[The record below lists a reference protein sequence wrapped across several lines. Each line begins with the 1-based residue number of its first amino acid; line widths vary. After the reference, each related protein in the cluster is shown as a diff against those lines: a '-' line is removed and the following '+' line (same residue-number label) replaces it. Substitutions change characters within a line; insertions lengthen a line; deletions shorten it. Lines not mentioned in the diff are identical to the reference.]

1 MLDPKLIKEKPEMIR
16 NMLKSRAVEFDLD
29 ELIKTDEKRREFII
43 KTDEL
48 RKKKNQVGI
57 RISEKKKAKE
67 DASSILAEM
76 KNISSELTKLESEQE
91 EIENKYL
98 KLASTIPNLVHESVP
113 IGIDDSANI
122 EIKKWGN
129 IPKFDFKV
137 KDHIDI
143 SENLNLVD
151 LERAAKV
158 AGARFY
164 YLKNDLV
171 RLNQALINFGLDFL
185 AEKGYS
191 LIQPPYM
198 INRESMEGAVI
209 AEDFE
214 EVIYKI
220 QDEDLYMIGT
230 SEHAMAAMHSKEI
243 IEGKNIPMKY
253 AGISPCFRKEAGAH
267 GRDQKGIFRVHQFDK
282 IEQFVFSKPEDSWKE
297 HEKLLAVAEEFY
309 QKLEIPYR
317 VMLLSTGDIG
327 KISAKTYDIEAW
339 MAGQNAYREI
349 VSCSNCLE
357 YQARRLKIRFRD
369 KTNEDT
375 QYIHTLNSTLIATTR
390 VLVSIMENFQT
401 KEGHIRIPQGFTA
414 IYGKSERDI
423 LTYPYILDLKF
434 VKNWHAEK
442 VE

>member
-1 MLDPKLIKEKPEMIR
+1 MLDPKLIKEKPEIIR

-29 ELIKTDEKRREFII
+29 ALIESDQKRREFII

-48 RKKKNQVGI
+48 RKKKNQIAVI
-57 RISEKKKAKE
+57 ISEKKKGGE
-67 DASSILAEM
+67 DISSILAEM
-76 KNISSELTKLESEQE
+76 KNISNELTKLESEQE
-91 EIENKYL
+91 NVENKYL

-113 IGIDDSANI
+113 IGIDDSANK

-129 IPKFDFKV
+129 IPKFDFKI

-143 SENLNLVD
+143 SEDLNLVD

-171 RLNQALINFGLDFL
+171 RLNQALIHFGLDFL

-191 LIQPPYM
+191 LVQPPYM

-243 IEGKNIPMKY
+243 IEGKDIPIKY

-282 IEQFVFSKPEDSWKE
+282 IEQFVFAKPEDSWKE
-297 HEKLLAVAEEFY
+297 HEKMLAVAEEFY

-375 QYIHTLNSTLIATTR
+375 QYVHTLNSTLIATTR
-390 VLVSIMENFQT
+390 VLVAIMENFQT
-401 KEGHIRIPQGFTA
+401 KDGHIRIPRVLQSYMGNQTE
-414 IYGKSERDI
+414 I
-423 LTYPYILDLKF
+423 
-434 VKNWHAEK
+434 
-442 VE
+442 

>member
-1 MLDPKLIKEKPEMIR
+1 MLDPKLIKENPEIIR
-16 NMLKSRAVEFDLD
+16 SMLKSRAVEFDLD
-29 ELIKTDEKRREFII
+29 GLIELDKKRREFII

-48 RKKKNQVGI
+48 RKKKNQVAI
-57 RISEKKKAKE
+57 IISEKKKGG
-67 DASSILAEM
+67 DDISSILSEM
-76 KNISSELTKLESEQE
+76 KNISNEITELESEQE
-91 EIENKYL
+91 NIESKYL
-98 KLASTIPNLVHESVP
+98 KLTSTIPNLVHESVP
-113 IGIDDSANI
+113 IGVDDSANI

-129 IPKFDFKV
+129 IPEFDFKI

-143 SENLNLVD
+143 SEDLNLVD

-164 YLKNDLV
+164 YLINDLV
-171 RLNQALINFGLDFL
+171 RLNQALIHFGLDFL
-185 AEKGYS
+185 AKKGYS

-198 INRESMEGAVI
+198 INRESMEGAII

-220 QDEDLYMIGT
+220 QEEDLYMIGT

-243 IEGKNIPMKY
+243 IEGKEIPMKY

-297 HEKLLAVAEEFY
+297 HEKMLAVAEEFY

-390 VLVSIMENFQT
+390 VLVAIMENFQT
-401 KEGHIRIPQGFTA
+401 KDGHIRIPQVLQGYMGNQKE
-414 IYGKSERDI
+414 I
-423 LTYPYILDLKF
+423 
-434 VKNWHAEK
+434 
-442 VE
+442 

>member
-1 MLDPKLIKEKPEMIR
+1 MLDPKLIKEKPEIIR

-29 ELIKTDEKRREFII
+29 ALIESDQKRREFII

-48 RKKKNQVGI
+48 RKKKNQIAVI
-57 RISEKKKAKE
+57 ISEKKKGGE
-67 DASSILAEM
+67 DISSILAEM
-76 KNISSELTKLESEQE
+76 KNISNELTKLESEQE
-91 EIENKYL
+91 NVENKYL

-113 IGIDDSANI
+113 IGIDDSANK
-122 EIKKWGN
+122 EIKKWGD
-129 IPKFDFKV
+129 IPKFDFKI

-143 SENLNLVD
+143 SEDLNLVD

-171 RLNQALINFGLDFL
+171 RLNQALIHFGLDFL

-243 IEGKNIPMKY
+243 IEGKDIPIKY

-282 IEQFVFSKPEDSWKE
+282 IEQFVFAKPEDSWKE
-297 HEKLLAVAEEFY
+297 HEKMLAVAEEFY

-375 QYIHTLNSTLIATTR
+375 QYVHTLNSTLIATTR
-390 VLVSIMENFQT
+390 VLVAIMENFQT
-401 KEGHIRIPQGFTA
+401 KDGHIRIPRVLQSYMGNQTE
-414 IYGKSERDI
+414 I
-423 LTYPYILDLKF
+423 
-434 VKNWHAEK
+434 
-442 VE
+442 